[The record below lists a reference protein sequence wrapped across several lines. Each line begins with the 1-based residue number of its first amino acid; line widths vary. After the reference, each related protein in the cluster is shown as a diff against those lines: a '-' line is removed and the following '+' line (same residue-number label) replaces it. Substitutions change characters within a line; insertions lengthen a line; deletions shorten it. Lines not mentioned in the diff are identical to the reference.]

1 MAAHVVDR
9 RTRIR
14 RQQREIVGLALLL
27 GELLVHPG
35 TIIPGLAGVLLMIS
49 ALLWAMTDRYPS
61 QPFVPTGAMLV
72 RPMLNLGIAVL
83 ASAIVISL
91 LGKYLPRTTLYNWIV
106 LGKSNAP
113 GPSLSAHNVGSPA
126 RVRVGEQG
134 IATSILRPS
143 GKAQFDGEIVDVI
156 TQGGFVEPGKPI
168 RVVEIEGARV
178 VVEEA
183 L

>member
-1 MAAHVVDR
+1 
-9 RTRIR
+9 
-14 RQQREIVGLALLL
+14 
-27 GELLVHPG
+27 
-35 TIIPGLAGVLLMIS
+35 
-49 ALLWAMTDRYPS
+49 
-61 QPFVPTGAMLV
+61 
-72 RPMLNLGIAVL
+72 MLNLGIAVL